1 MYRALIEIL
10 SSLPDN
16 TRVYCGHEY
25 TAQNLKFAKH
35 VEPDNP
41 AVQAMIEEVSLLSLS
56 LVDVCQYRSTTICE
70 RIIKSECSNKIIT

>member
-10 SSLPDN
+10 STLPDN

-35 VEPDNP
+35 VEPDNTD
-41 AVQAMIEEVSLLSLS
+41 VLNMIDEV
-56 LVDVCQYRSTTICE
+56 
-70 RIIKSECSNKIIT
+70 